1 MSPRRPFA
9 SAARS
14 ANASIRAERTRA
26 AMTRTQRR
34 GGLADDAVMLVAL
47 FLVIQALLSGL
58 ATGAQ
63 AEIALR
69 SDVICGS
76 AGSSS
81 SAGPASQPS
90 NRTHLVDCCT
100 LGCPMTGG
108 AVPTPAAFVL
118 PGTSHELAVLEA
130 AVSKQDGLE
139 RSELAP
145 LHSRAPPDA

>member
-1 MSPRRPFA
+1 
-9 SAARS
+9 
-14 ANASIRAERTRA
+14 
-26 AMTRTQRR
+26 
-34 GGLADDAVMLVAL
+34 MLVAL

-76 AGSSS
+76 AGASS
-81 SAGPASQPS
+81 SAAPAGQPA

-100 LGCPMTGG
+100 LGCPMIGG
-108 AVPTPAAFVL
+108 AVPGPVALVL
-118 PGTSHELAVLEA
+118 PGTLHELAVLQA
-130 AVSKQDGLE
+130 PVSEQSGLE

-145 LHSRAPPDA
+145 LRSRAPPQA